1 MQVIAHRG
9 ASGDR
14 PEHTLAGYALAIEQG
29 ATIIEPDLLFSA
41 DGVLVCRH
49 DWGLRRSTDI
59 ATRFGLRPDEDVAVA
74 DLSLAELGQLRCI
87 QPWPQRPRQF
97 DGRYAIPTFTE
108 LLDLLA
114 DQQQR
119 RSLPLL
125 VYPEAKHPAE
135 LAARGHDFQTALL
148 TEFSRRGWHGPQ
160 APVWLQCFDH
170 AVLIRLKQATGMR
183 AFALVDVDDEVDLPW
198 LAAHVDG
205 LGVSK
210 RRLLDEHGLASAFS
224 RQALQLG
231 LSLHAWTVRHDVPD
245 PRFADTRAELQ
256 ALRTAGVSACFC
268 DFPGRSLDALRA

>member
-1 MQVIAHRG
+1 MQIIAHRG

-29 ATIIEPDLLFSA
+29 ADIIEPDLLFSA

-59 ATRFGLRPDEDVAVA
+59 AARRSLSAEQDVPVVDLRLE
-74 DLSLAELGQLRCI
+74 ELRKLRCI
-87 QPWPQRPRQF
+87 QPWPQRSKAF
-97 DGRYAIPTFTE
+97 DDRYGIVTFAE

-114 DQQQR
+114 AESAR
-119 RSLPLL
+119 RGRRLL

-135 LAARGHDFQTALL
+135 HAARGHDFQAALL
-148 TEFSRRGWHGPQ
+148 AEFQRRGWSGPE

-170 AVLIRLKQATGMR
+170 AVLQRLKQATGMA
-183 AFALVDVDDEVDLPW
+183 AFALVDAEDVVDLQQ
-198 LAAHVDG
+198 LASWADG

-210 RRLLDEHGLASAFS
+210 RRLLDPNGRASEFT

-231 LSLHAWTVRHDVPD
+231 LQLHAWTVRHDVPD
-245 PRFADTRAELQ
+245 PRFPDTAAELH
-256 ALRTAGVSACFC
+256 ALRAAGVHACFC
-268 DFPGRSLDALRA
+268 DFPGRARADLR